1 MRWIWWA
8 ALVAGISYTAGAWTG
23 WDSVAMIAWKAA
35 GVGLLALWAAVQA
48 RGTDGWLIAAVMAL
62 SALGD
67 GVLDAAGLVPGALF
81 FLAAHGV
88 AIILYA
94 RNRRPVL
101 SRSQKLLARVIAPLT
116 VLIAVLCSAP
126 MGQELTVGFYAIALG
141 TMASFAWAS
150 RFPRYRTGL
159 GAMLFV
165 ASDLL
170 IFSRMGPLS
179 RSLIPDLLVWPLYF
193 AGQAMIAWGV
203 VATLREQAWSGADQH
218 PAVPAE

>member
-8 ALVAGISYTAGAWTG
+8 AIVAGVSFTAGAWTG
-23 WDSVAMIAWKAA
+23 WDGPAMIAWKGA
-35 GVGLLALWAAVQA
+35 GVGLLALWAGMHA
-48 RGTDGWLIAAVMAL
+48 RGTDGWLITTVMAL

-67 GVLDAAGLVPGALF
+67 MVLDAVGLIAGAVL
-81 FLAAHGV
+81 FLAAHIV
-88 AIILYA
+88 AIVLYA
-94 RNRRPVL
+94 RNRRRAL
-101 SRSQKLLARVIAPLT
+101 SPSQKLLARLIAPLT
-116 VLIAVLCSAP
+116 VLIALICAVP
-126 MGQELTVGFYAIALG
+126 MGQELPIGFYAIALG

-165 ASDLL
+165 ASDML

-179 RSLIPDLLVWPLYF
+179 GSLIPDLLVWPLYF

-203 VATLREQAWSGADQH
+203 VTTLSPIKGAK
-218 PAVPAE
+218 AA